1 MGKIVKTLIV
11 VGIIV
16 GGVVLA
22 IRLGSGTRDDTD
34 RPENSQKTEVPQVQ
48 EKYGFAP
55 IGE

>member
-1 MGKIVKTLIV
+1 MGRIIKTLIV
-11 VGIIV
+11 VGIIA
-16 GGVVLA
+16 GAVVLA

-34 RPENSQKTEVPQVQ
+34 RPETPQTTDVPQPQ

>member
-11 VGIIV
+11 VGLIV

-22 IRLGSGTRDDTD
+22 IQLGSGTRDDTE
-34 RPENSQKTEVPQVQ
+34 RPKDPQKTEVPQVQ

>member
-1 MGKIVKTLIV
+1 MGRIIKTLIV
-11 VGIIV
+11 AGIIV

-22 IRLGSGTRDDTD
+22 IRLTSGTRDDTD
-34 RPENSQKTEVPQVQ
+34 RPETPQKTEVPQPQ